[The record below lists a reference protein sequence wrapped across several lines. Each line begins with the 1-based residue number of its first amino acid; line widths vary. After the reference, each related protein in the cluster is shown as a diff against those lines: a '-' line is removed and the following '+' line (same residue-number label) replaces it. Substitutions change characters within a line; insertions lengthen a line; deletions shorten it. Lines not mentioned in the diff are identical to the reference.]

1 MQSQMESQEI
11 FARKE
16 EYEKLQENLKRIS
29 KISQKKTRE
38 ISGMREDRESFCDQR
53 KIWEI
58 VKIAKDRKRS
68 QKNGI

>member
-38 ISGMREDRESFCDQR
+38 ISGMREDRESFCD
-53 KIWEI
+53 
-58 VKIAKDRKRS
+58 
-68 QKNGI
+68 